1 MEHFKN
7 FLSKL
12 TVFWKKSSKWKKALI
27 VVLAIFIASSVSS
40 AIHGNALK
48 DIPTD
53 YIKAP
58 DTAFKSKDMVEEE
71 LKQLGLAPKFVVS
84 NFDETADSLNKKISK
99 NMCEAIQDQANVEYF
114 SYNEYKES
122 GDYIKKGSTVII
134 GYSDHDY
141 DPKVK
146 ADKEKAEEDKKQAVE
161 KAAKEKAVAEQEAKD
176 KKAKTEQEA
185 KEKAEAE
192 KKAKE
197 KADKDAKD
205 KLEKEKAEA
214 DKKAKEKADKE
225 NSEKI
230 SSDELKEALEMQ
242 TDAVNSNGTTLV
254 TNIKPAS
261 GSDSYLD
268 GVAITVPQSM
278 KYESSTTKQKY
289 LDKIGPGYYSYYNA
303 YDVSSKIIQ
312 FYYEDGTMMG
322 ENRSIM
328 SPNEFKLK
336 DK

>member
-1 MEHFKN
+1 MEHFKK

-12 TVFWKKSSKWKKALI
+12 TDFWKKSSKWKKALI
-27 VVLAIFIASSVSS
+27 VVLAIFVASSVSS

-48 DIPTD
+48 DIPSD
-53 YIKAP
+53 YVKAP

-71 LKQLGLAPKFVVS
+71 LKQLGLTPKFVVS

-99 NMCEAIQDQANVEYF
+99 NMCEAIQNQANVEHF
-114 SYNEYKES
+114 SFNEYKES
-122 GDYIKKGSTVII
+122 GDYIKKGNTVII

-161 KAAKEKAVAEQEAKD
+161 KAAKEKAVAEQEAKN
-176 KKAKTEQEA
+176 KKLKAEQEA
-185 KEKAEAE
+185 KEKADSE

-197 KADKDAKD
+197 KADKED
-205 KLEKEKAEA
+205 K
-214 DKKAKEKADKE
+214 
-225 NSEKI
+225 EKI

-254 TNIKPAS
+254 TNIKPAG
-261 GSDSYLD
+261 GSDTYLD
-268 GVAITVPQSM
+268 GVAITVPQAM
-278 KYESSTTKQKY
+278 KYESTTTKQKY

-303 YDVSSKIIQ
+303 YDISSKIIQ

-322 ENRSIM
+322 ENRAII